1 MLQKERWYIEIDPDD
16 SYNVDSDEK
25 CFDGSDDSD
34 EEHFDKKLQIK
45 KAEYINLFLD
55 KTSNFIIN
63 IHPEM
68 QNFFREI

>member
-55 KTSNFIIN
+55 KTSNIIS

>member
-16 SYNVDSDEK
+16 SDNVDSDEK

-55 KTSNFIIN
+55 KTSNFIS